1 MGQSPMPHYY
11 YNGVVR
17 EECSCGTHNLCEH
30 LLSGKMVVGV
40 ASGNGKLYRSIIRVL
55 PSAGGGCRKM
65 KKILMGMIRF
75 YRRQISPFLGSHCRF
90 SPTCSQYGL
99 QAIEK
104 YGALKGSWLTLKR
117 LIRCNPF
124 CKGGYDPVP

>member
-1 MGQSPMPHYY
+1 
-11 YNGVVR
+11 
-17 EECSCGTHNLCEH
+17 
-30 LLSGKMVVGV
+30 
-40 ASGNGKLYRSIIRVL
+40 
-55 PSAGGGCRKM
+55 M

-104 YGALKGSWLTLKR
+104 YGALKGS
-117 LIRCNPF
+117 
-124 CKGGYDPVP
+124 